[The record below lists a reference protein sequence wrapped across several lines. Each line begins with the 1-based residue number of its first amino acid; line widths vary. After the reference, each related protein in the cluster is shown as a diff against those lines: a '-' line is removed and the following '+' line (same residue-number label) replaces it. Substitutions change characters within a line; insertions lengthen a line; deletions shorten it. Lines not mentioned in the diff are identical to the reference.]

1 MRSRL
6 RTRAGVVVRAI
17 MQRSRVGLRRPALAA
32 SELSAAM
39 LKRVFHDNAAYESF
53 YKHGF
58 HLLRRHY
65 YLPIP
70 DREDLHEGFWQQRSE
85 LVGVDMNESGAL
97 DLLDTVFPPYVR
109 EFREL
114 FPDHQMPGSKGF
126 YLINGAFMAIDAH
139 VYYAFIRHFRPR
151 RIVEI
156 GSGFSTLVA
165 AAGGAKNAEE
175 RDETPR
181 LTAIEPFPPDSLKE
195 GFPGPLEVV
204 EEKVQNVDLDFFTS
218 LQAGD
223 ILFID
228 STHVLKAGGDVQF
241 EYCEILPRLQPGV
254 LVHVHD
260 ISLPKPYPRVYF
272 EENHLYWNEQYVLQT
287 FLAFNSRVEVLW
299 PGNYMMLKHPDMV
312 TSVFPE
318 YHTMRKAFPQSE
330 PASFWMRVR
339 PE

>member
-1 MRSRL
+1 MRARL
-6 RTRAGVVVRAI
+6 RSKAGAALGAVK
-17 MQRSRVGLRRPALAA
+17 QRVRVGLQRPALAA
-32 SELSAAM
+32 SELNAA
-39 LKRVFHDNAAYESF
+39 LLQKVFYDNAAYDAF

-58 HLLRRHY
+58 HLLKRHY

-70 DREDLHEGFWQQRSE
+70 EREDLHEGFWQQRSE
-85 LVGVDMNESGAL
+85 MVGVDMNESGAL
-97 DLLDTVFPPYVR
+97 NFLDDVFPPYVQ
-109 EFREL
+109 EFRET
-114 FPDHQMPGSKGF
+114 FPDHLSPGYRGF
-126 YLINGAFMAIDAH
+126 HLINGAFMAVDAH
-139 VYYAFIRHFRPR
+139 VYYAFVRHFRPR
-151 RIVEI
+151 RVVEI

-165 AAGGAKNAEE
+165 AAAGAKNANEKGE
-175 RDETPR
+175 APH

-195 GFPGPLEVV
+195 SFPGPLEVI

-218 LQAGD
+218 LEAGD

-241 EYCEILPRLQPGV
+241 EYCEVLPRLQPGV

-287 FLAFNSRVEVLW
+287 FLAFNSRFEVLW
-299 PGNYMMLKHPDMV
+299 PGNHMMLKHPDRV
-312 TSVFPE
+312 TAVFPE
-318 YHTMRKAFPQSE
+318 YYTMRRAFPQSE